1 MISIFRSVTLPDLPE
16 GVRPL
21 FLSLLTLATSIAAWT
36 FGMTAAAIAFPLIW
50 WRTKNRAEAMSVATL
65 YYLAGSWVIPGA
77 ADAFFAEANSWF
89 LGMCLWA
96 ISSLLLALPWGMLRP
111 YGMKGLVV
119 ALVLV
124 SAPPLGIIGW
134 LNPLLAAA
142 DLFPGSGF
150 FGLAAALLLF
160 VLWPLRIRLRMLV
173 GLSIFSLVS
182 NLAFNA
188 PSIPVSW
195 KAVDTALGKYPSD
208 VVAQAYWHTKLSKLV
223 NAEADSSV
231 ELLVLPEQIGGWFT
245 PQMESIWQREL
256 KYSDV
261 RSDQM
266 ILLGG
271 ERPLS
276 DRLYANSLFVWLG
289 DELLG
294 TIGARQTVPV
304 SMWRP
309 YASSGTHAPIDWFKS
324 NLYKVPLQG
333 KPVTAAF
340 IFCYE
345 ELLMFPQLMT
355 LASGRPY
362 AMISVVNGWWSSP
375 AQQTLQ
381 RQHIQAWSKLFRLPL
396 LRAVNSRAQ

>member
-1 MISIFRSVTLPDLPE
+1 MIDILRRETLPDLPQ

-21 FLSLLTLATSIAAWT
+21 FLSLTTLAISISAWT
-36 FGMTAAAIAFPLIW
+36 FGVTGAAAAFPLIW
-50 WRTKNRAEAMSVATL
+50 WQAKNRAEAMSVATL

-77 ADAFFAEANSWF
+77 ADAFFAESNSWF

-96 ISSLLLALPWGMLRP
+96 TSSLLLALPWGMLRP
-111 YGMKGLVV
+111 FGMKGFV
-119 ALVLV
+119 AALLLV
-124 SAPPLGIIGW
+124 SVPPLGIIGW

-150 FGLAAALLLF
+150 FGLAAVLVLF
-160 VLWPLRIRLRMLV
+160 VLWPLRSRLWMLA
-173 GLSIFSLVS
+173 GLSMFSLAA
-182 NLAFNA
+182 NLAYQPPTI
-188 PSIPVSW
+188 PSSW
-195 KAVDTALGKYPSD
+195 KAVDTALGKYPAD
-208 VVAQAYWHTKLSKLV
+208 VVSQAYWHTTLTRLV
-223 NAEADSSV
+223 KAEAASNV

-256 KYSDV
+256 KYSGV
-261 RSDQM
+261 RPTQM

-309 YASSGTHAPIDWFKS
+309 YASTGTHAPIDWFKP
-324 NLYKVPLQG
+324 NLYRVPLQG
-333 KPVTAAF
+333 KPVPAAF
-340 IFCYE
+340 FFCYE
-345 ELLMFPQLMT
+345 EFLMFPQLMT

-375 AQQTLQ
+375 AEQTLQ

-396 LRAVNSRAQ
+396 LRAVNSRAP